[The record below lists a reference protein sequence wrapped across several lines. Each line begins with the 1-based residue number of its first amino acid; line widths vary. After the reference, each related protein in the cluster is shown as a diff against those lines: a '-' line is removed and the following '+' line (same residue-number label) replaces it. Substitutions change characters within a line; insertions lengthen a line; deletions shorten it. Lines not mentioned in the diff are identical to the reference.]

1 MLKKISTVNM
11 VYTAW
16 ISILSYLFLSTE
28 KAVAIPQTPTKF
40 IAKTPIQPQ
49 DIPETMVLSRFKIV
63 GNNVIPQS
71 EIDAVLKP
79 YLFRPISFVELISA
93 QQAVTQLYI
102 DRGYFTTGA
111 FIPPQTIQNRT
122 VKIEIV
128 EGTIGEIKVIG
139 LKKLHPEYVRSR
151 IAIASQAPLHKDKL
165 LEALQLLQL
174 NPLIENISAEL
185 SKGIEPGESFL
196 KLKIEEAD
204 SFDLKLD
211 IDNDSSNSVGSLRGR
226 ISVDERN
233 VFGFGDRF
241 QVGYAQSEG
250 SKSLERLE
258 YLAPLGARGTYLKIS
273 HNRNENQI
281 IIEPFASSFDLEN
294 SSLSYGIT
302 LIQDVINKPAR
313 NLVLAFGFTHQNTQF
328 TINDRGFFDL
338 ARGLNND
345 GRSITSTLRFIQEYS
360 DRSPTSVF
368 SIASQFAIGIDAF
381 GSVINSNDLPDSKYL
396 SWLGRAQYLKA
407 VSPKTNVSLG
417 GIIQLANS
425 PLFDQEQFVVGGATS
440 VRGYSRGIIQGD
452 NGFSLY
458 AELNNTVLQI
468 SKWDLRL
475 ELSPFF
481 DFGRIWNTDDFP
493 IETNTLASIGIDAR
507 ISIKENLTA
516 TIGIGIPLIDPKLP
530 ETDSLQD
537 DGIYFSLSTKP
548 F

>member
-1 MLKKISTVNM
+1 MPKKIFTVNLIH
-11 VYTAW
+11 TAW
-16 ISILSYLFLSTE
+16 ISILNYLFLATE
-28 KAVAIPQTPTKF
+28 KAVAVPQISSKF
-40 IAKTPIQPQ
+40 VAQTPIQSQ
-49 DIPETMVLSRFKIV
+49 NIPETMVLSRFEIV

-79 YLFRPISFVELISA
+79 YLFRPISFIELIAA

-111 FIPPQTIQNRT
+111 FIPPQTIENRT
-122 VKIEIV
+122 VRIEIV
-128 EGTIGEIKVIG
+128 EGTIGEIKILG
-139 LKKLHPEYVRSR
+139 LEKLDPEYVRSR
-151 IAIASQAPLHKDKL
+151 IAIATLAPLHKDKL

-196 KLKIEEAD
+196 KLKLKEAD
-204 SFDLKLD
+204 SFDLRLE
-211 IDNDSSNSVGSLRGR
+211 INNDSTDSVGSLRGR

-233 VFGFGDRF
+233 LFGFGDKL
-241 QVGYAQSEG
+241 QVSYAQSEG

-258 YLAPLGARGTYLKIS
+258 YLAPIGARGTYIKAF
-273 HNRNENQI
+273 HNRSENQI
-281 IIEPFASSFDLEN
+281 IVEPFASSFDLEN
-294 SSLSYGIT
+294 NSLGYGIT
-302 LIQDVINKPAR
+302 LMQDVIDKPAR

-345 GRSITSTLRFIQEYS
+345 GQSITSTIRFIQEYS

-381 GSVINSNDLPDSKYL
+381 GSTINDNELPDSKYL

-407 VSPKTNVSLG
+407 ISPKTNLNLG
-417 GIIQLANS
+417 AIVQLADS
-425 PLFDQEQFVVGGATS
+425 PLFDQEQFVLGGATS
-440 VRGYSRGIIQGD
+440 VRGYSQGIIQGD

-468 SKWDLRL
+468 SKWDLRV

-481 DFGRIWNTDDFP
+481 DFGRIWNTDDFL
-493 IETNTLASIGIDAR
+493 IETNTLASVGVDAR
-507 ISIKENLTA
+507 ITIKEDLTA

-530 ETDSLQD
+530 DRDSSDQ
-537 DGIYFSLSTKP
+537 IYFSFGVKP